1 MLVIIS
7 KSSFSV
13 ILLTILSGTA
23 FIDTLET
30 DPSPDLAAISYGSHG
45 LTKVLVN
52 YLAPGGS
59 IMSYMYNGSKWTN
72 GQPSLTGGP
81 TNFSSIATA
90 QNMLVYGSFN
100 GSIYEYEVD
109 DTNPLKWSSKSTVLS
124 S

>member
-1 MLVIIS
+1 MKGFHSATL
-7 KSSFSV
+7 
-13 ILLTILSGTA
+13 LLTILSGTA

-30 DPSPDLAAISYGSHG
+30 DPNPELAAISYGQHG
-45 LTKVLVN
+45 LTNVLVN

-59 IMSYMYNGSKWTN
+59 VMSYAYNGSTWTS

-81 TNFSSIATA
+81 TNFTAIATA

-109 DTNPLKWSSKSTVLS
+109 TTNPLKWTEKSTVMS
-124 S
+124 P